1 MIRPQD
7 VIPRYS
13 ETCAAF
19 SCGRPRRYLRNP
31 RNPWSNSFRFS
42 DFAWCFYSGGSRL
55 HQYTIASTAPTITK
69 GPDEGS
75 GTGVGETDAIWPKA
89 EFPRTNRT
97 RNARTHPTPLGRANL
112 PQIRGD
118 CMPFWEHSACRGE
131 PAPGVERNGA
141 LSRNGRPALSYFGTP
156 EKPENLTWRSQKQ
169 KQRSTA
175 DYPDFAD
182 ALSEGRL

>member
-1 MIRPQD
+1 LKSRDTAKPALLSAAGVREDICAIRVTRGQILFGFRISL
-7 VIPRYS
+7 VLG
-13 ETCAAF
+13 A
-19 SCGRPRRYLRNP
+19 
-31 RNPWSNSFRFS
+31 WS
-42 DFAWCFYSGGSRL
+42 FYSGGSRL

-75 GTGVGETDAIWPKA
+75 GTGIVEAEAIWPKA

-182 ALSEGRL
+182 ALSEVRL